1 MIFAT
6 LSFLGS
12 YREVEYSSRYDFD
25 GSNPTRSLVDISG
38 GEDER
43 SEMSGQEVR
52 LYSLPGGGIDWVV
65 GFYHYRQ
72 DTVRSD
78 IFNLD
83 SEFVA
88 PIPLTVIYD
97 QAARLDS
104 IALFGDATIP
114 LGDRFR
120 IICGVRY
127 SPDAKTYRVPT
138 PRGMA
143 PLGRDALFAVPPPNS

>member
-1 MIFAT
+1 MSFAT

-12 YREVEYSSRYDFD
+12 YRDLEYGSRYDFD

-43 SEMSGQEVR
+43 SEMSSQEVR
-52 LYSLPGGGIDWVV
+52 LSSLPGGGIDWVV

-88 PIPLTVIYD
+88 PIPLTDIYD
-97 QAARLDS
+97 QAARRDS
-104 IALFGDATIP
+104 IALVGDATIH
-114 LGDRFR
+114 LGDP
-120 IICGVRY
+120 
-127 SPDAKTYRVPT
+127 SPHLGAAAYTCEATNHSGPT
-138 PRGMA
+138 P
-143 PLGRDALFAVPPPNS
+143 